1 MLQRCAAK
9 WTGVP
14 MMWWGVYVFLWGVGG
29 WVGVQVLQWCAG
41 RDVDQCCNGIWGV
54 CVCFYGVLG
63 GVYKCYSGVLGCG
76 PALQQCVGV
85 HTCVSMGRTSV
96 VMVCWDVDQCCNSV
110 LGCIC
115 VSMGR
120 RGVYKCC
127 NGVLG
132 CGPALQWYVVE
143 CIHVCFCGVLGCA

>member
-1 MLQRCAAK
+1 M
-9 WTGVP
+9 WTSIATVC
-14 MMWWGVYVFLWGVGG
+14 WGAYVCFDG
-29 WVGVQVLQWCAG
+29 AYK
-41 RDVDQCCNGIWGV
+41 CCNG
-54 CVCFYGVLG
+54 VLG
-63 GVYKCYSGVLGCG
+63 FG

-96 VMVCWDVDQCCNSV
+96 VMLCWDVDQCCNSV